1 MGEIIGL
8 EKRLREDG
16 EFLEKWNQ
24 MSVKAQNEMREI
36 DAGERVPNM
45 LSDVIFKSIFH
56 PDKEPKRLSA
66 FLSSILN
73 RQVEVIGSLDKE
85 GIHRSEKSKGII
97 LDILARFEDGEIAEL
112 EMQRVGRV
120 FPSQRSV
127 VYSAELVAR
136 QYAIAKG
143 QKKSDVSYSDVKPV
157 YTIILMEESTPEF
170 WKTEKYVHHF
180 SQKSDTGLEL
190 ELLQYY
196 DYVCLD
202 IFTDKHP
209 RLAGELEKWLTFLS
223 IKKTS
228 DMKDF
233 LKENPGFQFL
243 YNNVIMML
251 SDREEMLC
259 FMVSIIE
266 NEDVMETVRSS
277 IKYEVRQLEKQLAE
291 INEQIQEK
299 NEQIQEKDEQI
310 EELQQEKEEQ
320 IQEKDKLIANKDAE
334 ILKLRKELEQMRD
347 RKSVV

>member
-24 MSVKAQNEMREI
+24 MSAKAQNEMREI

-97 LDILARFEDGEIAEL
+97 LDILARFENGEIAEL

-127 VYSAELVAR
+127 VYFAELVAR

-170 WKTEKYVHHF
+170 WKTEKYIHHF

-243 YNNVIMML
+243 YDNVIMML

-299 NEQIQEKDEQI
+299 NEQLEERDEQIQEKDEQ
-310 EELQQEKEEQ
+310 LQERDEQ
-320 IQEKDKLIANKDAE
+320 IQEKDKLIADKDAE
-334 ILKLRKELEQMRD
+334 ILKLRKELEQMR
-347 RKSVV
+347 RR

>member
-1 MGEIIGL
+1 MG
-8 EKRLREDG
+8 
-16 EFLEKWNQ
+16 
-24 MSVKAQNEMREI
+24 VKAQNEMREI

-170 WKTEKYVHHF
+170 WETEKYVHHF

-190 ELLQYY
+190 ELLTRRQSE
-196 DYVCLD
+196 VRICLHMR
-202 IFTDKHP
+202 TE
-209 RLAGELEKWLTFLS
+209 RARG
-223 IKKTS
+223 
-228 DMKDF
+228 
-233 LKENPGFQFL
+233 
-243 YNNVIMML
+243 
-251 SDREEMLC
+251 
-259 FMVSIIE
+259 
-266 NEDVMETVRSS
+266 
-277 IKYEVRQLEKQLAE
+277 IKYPVACCGVFDSSTTITFVWIFSKIGIPTWRA
-291 INEQIQEK
+291 NWK
-299 NEQIQEKDEQI
+299 NG
-310 EELQQEKEEQ
+310 
-320 IQEKDKLIANKDAE
+320 
-334 ILKLRKELEQMRD
+334 
-347 RKSVV
+347 